1 MAPEFLKNLRQT
13 GNLGQTARN
22 AAEDLFV
29 PPIINAVRQ
38 QYSRPTSAP
47 AYDPLDER
55 QSPEYMRNQR
65 WKQNMKYDWRHR
77 VDSEPIKD
85 KTYYENMDK
94 VLADIDKAD
103 DVDYTKDFDWTDES
117 GETHHWRI
125 GYKAQKNDYGHKD
138 TRIVSV
144 YDKDSDADPVFG
156 KESLKNFFNS
166 YIKPGN
172 FTYKIDDLGWSSG
185 GPIYEGNERS
195 ATPGYGTVLNRTY
208 NPKSYGN
215 AYSYKTTPSIW
226 GMFPS
231 GYR

>member
-13 GNLGQTARN
+13 GSLGQTARN

-55 QSPEYMRNQR
+55 QSPEYMRSKR
-65 WKQNMKYDWRHR
+65 IEQNRRYNLRHR

-85 KTYYENMDK
+85 KMYYENMDRWLTDAK
-94 VLADIDKAD
+94 NMD
-103 DVDYTKDFDWTDES
+103 DVTFTKDFDWTDES
-117 GETHHWRI
+117 GKTHRWRV
-125 GYKAQKNDYGHKD
+125 GYKTAEGEYGPI
-138 TRIVSV
+138 TRIATV
-144 YDKDSDADPVFG
+144 YDKDSETDPVYG
-156 KESLKNFFNS
+156 KEELKKLFNS

-172 FTYKIDDLGWSSG
+172 YTYKIDDLGLAFG
-185 GPIYEGNERS
+185 GPIYGYSEADSVN
-195 ATPGYGTVLNRTY
+195 PGYGAQLNRTY
-208 NPKSYGN
+208 NPKSYGSTYN
-215 AYSYKTTPSIW
+215 YKTTPSIW
-226 GMFPS
+226 SMFPS